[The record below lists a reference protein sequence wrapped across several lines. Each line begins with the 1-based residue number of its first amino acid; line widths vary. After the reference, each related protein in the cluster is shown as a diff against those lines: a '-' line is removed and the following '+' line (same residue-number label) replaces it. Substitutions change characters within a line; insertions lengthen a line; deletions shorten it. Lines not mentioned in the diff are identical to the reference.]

1 MRSSRLIFRL
11 VPSALPIEGTE
22 SGLLPTPSSQQ
33 AGAVSANDIDGELQ
47 PNKRMYSKRT
57 GKHMQITLNRYVGLW
72 PTPNVAGL
80 HNRKGASATSG
91 DGLSTAVKMWP
102 TPTQRDWKDTPGM
115 SLTGTN
121 PDGSTR
127 DRTDRLAGAVYAG
140 SAQLGSLNP
149 DWVERLMGF
158 PVGWTDLSEGRN
170 VESIDYRKEWVDGS
184 WEDGIP
190 RTAFMIP
197 NRAKRLKQLGNAVVP
212 QVVEMIGRAIQQA
225 EEQ

>member
-1 MRSSRLIFRL
+1 
-11 VPSALPIEGTE
+11 
-22 SGLLPTPSSQQ
+22 
-33 AGAVSANDIDGELQ
+33 
-47 PNKRMYSKRT
+47 
-57 GKHMQITLNRYVGLW
+57 MQITLNRYVGLFPTPTTSGYSNEWAIKQLMANARSRDEWDAMSRAGSGKKERLW
-72 PTPNVAGL
+72 PTP
-80 HNRKGASATSG
+80 RAS
-91 DGLSTAVKMWP
+91 
-102 TPTQRDWKDTPGM
+102 DWKDTPGM

-140 SAQLGSLNP
+140 SAQSGSLNP

-158 PVGWTDLSEGRN
+158 PVGWTDISEGRN

-184 WEDGIP
+184 WEDDTP
-190 RTAFMIP
+190 RTAFMMP
-197 NRAKRLKQLGNAVVP
+197 NRGKRLKQLGNAVVP

>member
-1 MRSSRLIFRL
+1 
-11 VPSALPIEGTE
+11 
-22 SGLLPTPSSQQ
+22 
-33 AGAVSANDIDGELQ
+33 
-47 PNKRMYSKRT
+47 
-57 GKHMQITLNRYVGLW
+57 
-72 PTPNVAGL
+72 
-80 HNRKGASATSG
+80 
-91 DGLSTAVKMWP
+91 
-102 TPTQRDWKDTPGM
+102 M

-140 SAQLGSLNP
+140 SALGSLNP

-158 PVGWTDLSEGRN
+158 PVGWTDISEGRN

-184 WEDGIP
+184 WEDDTP
-190 RTAFMIP
+190 RTAFMMR
-197 NRAKRLKQLGNAVVP
+197 NRGKRLKQLGNAVVP